1 MKNINKILFTTI
13 LLLTCICRVF
23 ASDILGSNS
32 IGYERTE
39 NNNYGVNKKWIINDS
54 NRSEVLTTPYV
65 DASQK
70 IYDYSDILTSEEE
83 QELKILIDDYI
94 NTTNMDMVL
103 VTIDMEN
110 YISDSV
116 YDNYAANFYD
126 YNDFGLNIEDYS
138 GVLLLRD
145 SNQSYPYYNVYM
157 FGEAQLYYDFERSE
171 EMLDYI
177 YYSFVNKDYLVGY
190 KKFISMYTKYYNQG
204 IPESNS
210 NIDIDENGMMYVK
223 YEAPIM
229 LAIIVASIVTMI
241 VALVLVN
248 KNKMIKKETFAQEY
262 LNRNSIKY
270 YKDSKV
276 LVSTNT
282 TKHYNPPSSSSD
294 GHSSGGGGSIGG
306 SSGGGHSSGGGRRG

>member
-1 MKNINKILFTTI
+1 MKNINKILFTII

-32 IGYERTE
+32 IGYERTQS
-39 NNNYGVNKKWIINDS
+39 NNYGVNKKWIINDS
-54 NRSEVLTTPYV
+54 NKSQVLSTPYV

-83 QELKILIDDYI
+83 QELKILIDNYI
-94 NTTNMDMVL
+94 STTNMDMVL
-103 VTIDMEN
+103 VTIDMQD

-145 SNQSYPYYNVYM
+145 SNQSYPYYEVYT
-157 FGEAQLYYDFERSE
+157 FGKAQLYYDFERSE
-171 EMLDYI
+171 EMLDAI
-177 YYSFVNKDYLVGY
+177 YPSFVSKDYLVGY
-190 KKFISMYTKYYNQG
+190 KKFVDMYTRYYNEG

-210 NIDIDENGMMYVK
+210 NNDIDEDGMVYVK

-229 LAIIVASIVTMI
+229 LAIIIASVVTAIVGF
-241 VALVLVN
+241 VLVN
-248 KNKMIKKETFAQEY
+248 KNKMIKKATHAQEY

-270 YKDSKV
+270 FKDNKV

-282 TKHYNPPSSSSD
+282 TKHYNPPSSSSSGG
-294 GHSSGGGGSIGG
+294 GHSSGSSIRG
-306 SSGGGHSSGGGRRG
+306 SSGGGHSRGGGRRG